1 MAGYGIIGC
10 GYAGGIHADNLA
22 GLPGARLAA
31 AFDLDYER
39 SKAFVRDTGAYAAPT
54 IEELCSNRE
63 VEAVIITTPNNSHVV
78 PAILAA
84 EAGKHVFCEKP
95 VALSLKDTKEMLD
108 AAEKAGV
115 HFFAAHTTNFI
126 RGVQTAKALLAAGEI
141 GELLMIEAIHTDWA
155 GPQKTIGWK
164 QTKEIS
170 GGHLYHHM
178 HEVDLICQLA
188 GLPVSVY
195 AKGKNLVHHGDG
207 CGDEEDAIFLNME
220 LPGGGFASLTIGSAF
235 RLGDHFVKLQGKT
248 GGILMDFKNSFVR
261 LENDRGETLY
271 PMQENE
277 AEDEE
282 RRNGYRK
289 NRTDAGKGFGKPG
302 MKTSSWMRT
311 IFYKE
316 LMCFDEAVRT
326 GNAVPGCETLLDGSA
341 ALNCVKV
348 LDGARESMAVGL
360 PVRLEAR

>member
-22 GLPGARLAA
+22 RLPGARLTAV
-31 AFDLDYER
+31 FDVDYER
-39 SKAFVRDTGAYAAPT
+39 AKVFAQERGAHVAQT

-63 VEAVIITTPNNSHVV
+63 VEAVIITTPNNSHVM
-78 PAILAA
+78 PAICAA
-84 EAGKHVFCEKP
+84 KAGKHVFCEKP
-95 VALSLKDTKEMLD
+95 VALNLKDTEKMLD
-108 AAEKAGV
+108 AAEHAGV
-115 HFFAAHTTNFI
+115 RFFTAHTTNFI
-126 RGVQTAKALLAAGEI
+126 RGVQTSKALLASGEI
-141 GELLMIEAIHTDWA
+141 GELLMIEAVHTDWA
-155 GPQKTIGWK
+155 GPQKSIGWK
-164 QTKEIS
+164 QRKEVS

-188 GLPVSVY
+188 GLPISVY
-195 AKGKNLVHHGDG
+195 AEGKNLVHDG
-207 CGDEEDAIFLNME
+207 TGYGDEEDAIFLNMK
-220 LPGGGFASLTIGSAF
+220 LPGGGFAALTIGSAF
-235 RLGDHFVKLQGKT
+235 HLGDHFVKLQGKR

-261 LENDRGETLY
+261 LENDQGEMVY
-271 PMQENE
+271 SMQESK

-302 MKTSSWMRT
+302 MRTSSWMST

-316 LMCFDEAVRT
+316 LMCFDEVFRT
-326 GNAVPGCETLLDGSA
+326 GYVAPEYEPLLNGSA

-348 LDGARESMAVGL
+348 LDGAMESMAMGL
-360 PVRLEAR
+360 PVRLEVR